1 MKLGC
6 LAFAQDVLWV
16 QDRWGDIGRKSLG
29 WVLFEILLREYA
41 LDVLVELEVLDLEWV
56 HVASVVVL
64 EDLVL
69 LGGELY
75 LLSVEGG
82 SELGRLNSSLS
93 QWIVIL
99 QEFSKSDSVSHDVVL
114 DLLDESF
121 DGTGTG
127 EVDVEWLIGGLSTGV
142 RFVDDVVSVLTI
154 VEEWHVLDITIIVS
168 VLLDNGIELGIA
180 DLNTEESDG
189 LFELFWGNL
198 EVVVSIWILEEALS
212 IKSLS
217 SNEVSE
223 CIKNAADILFIGG
236 IWTFCSVETLG
247 SGSID
252 LNVNGSL
259 EVFLGENFVDAVT
272 EFSPQNMGTFLWRL
286 ESIGKSSE
294 FFS

>member
-6 LAFAQDVLWV
+6 LAFVENILWV

-29 WVLFEILLREYA
+29 RVLFEILLREYA

-56 HVASVVVL
+56 DVASVVVL

-75 LLSVEGG
+75 LLGVEGC
-82 SELGRLNSSLS
+82 SELGGLNSSLS

-114 DLLDESF
+114 DLLDKSF

-127 EVDVEWLIGGLSTGV
+127 EVDVEWLIGGLSTSV
-142 RFVDDVVSVLTI
+142 RFVDDVVSVLAI

-168 VLLDNGIELGIA
+168 VLLDNGIELGIT
-180 DLNTEESDG
+180 DLNTKESDG

-198 EVVVSIWILEEALS
+198 EVVVSIWVLEEALG

-217 SNEVSE
+217 SDEVSE
-223 CIKNAADILFIGG
+223 CI
-236 IWTFCSVETLG
+236 
-247 SGSID
+247 
-252 LNVNGSL
+252 
-259 EVFLGENFVDAVT
+259 
-272 EFSPQNMGTFLWRL
+272 
-286 ESIGKSSE
+286 
-294 FFS
+294 